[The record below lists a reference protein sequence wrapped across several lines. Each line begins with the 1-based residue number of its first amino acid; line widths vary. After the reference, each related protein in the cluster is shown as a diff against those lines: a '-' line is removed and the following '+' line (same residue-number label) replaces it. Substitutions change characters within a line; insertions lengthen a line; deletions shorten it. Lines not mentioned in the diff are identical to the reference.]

1 MTPRLARLTAKELIR
16 ILKRK
21 GFVCIGQSGSHAHFE
36 HPISGRFTTVP
47 VHSGKI
53 IGPGLLKTIL
63 RQTGLNPDELGD

>member
-21 GFVCIGQSGSHAHFE
+21 GFVNIGQGGSHAHFE
-36 HPISGRFTTVP
+36 HPASGRFTTVP

-53 IGPGLLKTIL
+53 IGPGLLKAIL
-63 RQTGLNPDELGD
+63 RQAGLNPDDLED